1 VTESPTRIVKAD
13 GTYINPLISTEYEV
27 GDADAKVVVVATK
40 VVVEVMAGDVD
51 VVVGIVVDTSTEVAG
66 TRVVDVVVKI
76 VVASSTEVAGTTWL
90 VTLVV
95 DDSGVVG
102 SGATSLIALVDDG

>member
-1 VTESPTRIVKAD
+1 MTESPTRIVKAD

-27 GDADAKVVVVATK
+27 GDTDAKVVVVATN
-40 VVVEVMAGDVD
+40 VVVEVVAGDVD

-66 TRVVDVVVKI
+66 TRVVDVVVDTP
-76 VVASSTEVAGTTWL
+76 TEVAGTTWL

-102 SGATSLIALVDDG
+102 SGETSLIALVDDA

>member
-1 VTESPTRIVKAD
+1 MTESPTRIVKAD
-13 GTYINPLISTEYEV
+13 GTYINPLISTECEV

-40 VVVEVMAGDVD
+40 VVVEVVPGDVD

-66 TRVVDVVVKI
+66 TRVVDVVVDTP
-76 VVASSTEVAGTTWL
+76 TEVAGTTWL

-102 SGATSLIALVDDG
+102 SGETSLIALVDDA

>member
-1 VTESPTRIVKAD
+1 MTESPTRIVKAD

-40 VVVEVMAGDVD
+40 AVVEVVPGDVD

-66 TRVVDVVVKI
+66 TRVVDVVVDTP
-76 VVASSTEVAGTTWL
+76 TEVAGTTWL

-102 SGATSLIALVDDG
+102 SGETSLIALVDDA